1 MKPSLPLPFVVL
13 LCVVSCCC
21 VVSTSGVFAAAHEPH
36 VDASLRGAPAKP
48 SGVGPA
54 SPASS
59 VLATNARSRAEF
71 EALITKAGCDAIE
84 FQRVGTQVDTDGAP
98 VERSGYLDPILLA
111 DRCVG
116 CGLCE
121 TRWFRI
127 NARHKRL
134 LADTAIHIVAG
145 PGKKDRLVQGSYR
158 TGRETGHPD
167 KPDAGAPAGTTND
180 AYLPAFPK

>member
-36 VDASLRGAPAKP
+36 VDASLRGAPAKS

-98 VERSGYLDPILLA
+98 VEGSGYLAPIVLP
-111 DRCVG
+111 DGCVG

-127 NARHKRL
+127 NARQATSRGHR
-134 LADTAIHIVAG
+134 D
-145 PGKKDRLVQGSYR
+145 SYR
-158 TGRETGHPD
+158 RRPRQRGSSVPGLLPHGQRD
-167 KPDAGAPAGTTND
+167 RAP
-180 AYLPAFPK
+180 